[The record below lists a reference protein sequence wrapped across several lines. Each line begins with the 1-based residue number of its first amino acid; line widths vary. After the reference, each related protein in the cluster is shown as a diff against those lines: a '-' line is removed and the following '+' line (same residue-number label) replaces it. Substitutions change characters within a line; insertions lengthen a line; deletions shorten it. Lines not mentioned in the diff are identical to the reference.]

1 MSDSILGSLD
11 AAETIGVGLP
21 VPPAAAADPAV
32 PPPATLGSFEPDD
45 ESDDDDEGV
54 SSGSTFDWVSAPLD
68 TAVVEGCSKLD
79 HSDTDNG
86 ERLIRHFGRDIL
98 VLAQEEVASGVF
110 LAWTGTHWDYAG
122 GRALTECIA
131 QGLGDRIGLEA
142 EFLRHTP
149 DEERAIAAAVEAFG
163 EDWASIDPED
173 LPKPIGRKL
182 KAALKARGALEKRR
196 RARQIFGVSSK
207 NKGRVHNM
215 LDMAGPRLRRE
226 PEAFNADALRFACR
240 THTLQLVREVDLE
253 CPDPDV
259 TRWTARVEATE
270 GHRREDLITAAV
282 PVPWTGIA
290 APAPRWRAFLEEMIP
305 DPDKRRTVQAFSG
318 TGLLGVVAQN
328 IMFHYGTGANGKS
341 VFLETLTRVLGPLA
355 VGLPR
360 ESIVGTGDRGV
371 GAASPDLVRLY
382 GRRMVRILEVK
393 GDVPLQEDL
402 IKKLTGGEKFPV
414 RSLFKGYFEFKSVA
428 APHMSGN
435 GFPTLDGS
443 DYGTMRRMLVV
454 HWDQTVPEEKRRDL
468 EEMVAEFVAEE
479 GAGILAWLVEGA
491 LDFLANGLFVAPS
504 VRAATDDY
512 AADMNPI
519 GEFLKACVGSRV
531 DGKVQAQTMFDAYF
545 AWCAS
550 NGRAPKSKTKFGRV
564 VGQRFAKSEIAGRN
578 FYLDCELHDVPEPPA
593 RNPSD

>member
-1 MSDSILGSLD
+1 MTDAILESIDGAEKIGS
-11 AAETIGVGLP
+11 AAPLVAEQR
-21 VPPAAAADPAV
+21 
-32 PPPATLGSFEPDD
+32 PPATRSSFEPDADCDDEAD
-45 ESDDDDEGV
+45 ES
-54 SSGSTFDWVSAPLD
+54 SSGSTLEWVTSPLD
-68 TAVVEGCSKLD
+68 MSIVEGCSRLD

-98 VLAQEEVASGVF
+98 VLAQEEVATGVF
-110 LAWTGTHWDYAG
+110 LGWSGTHWDYAG
-122 GRALTECIA
+122 GRALVECVA

-142 EFLRHTP
+142 DYLRHTP
-149 DEERAIAAAVEAFG
+149 DETKAIEAAIEATAAAGV
-163 EDWASIDPED
+163 DWSSLDPD
-173 LPKPIGRKL
+173 DMPKPIGRKL
-182 KAALKARGALEKRR
+182 KAAAKAVEALAKRQ
-196 RARQIFGVSSK
+196 RARKSFGVSSK
-207 NKGRVHNM
+207 NKGRVINM
-215 LDMAGPRLRRE
+215 LDMAGPRLRRD

-240 THTLQLVREVDLE
+240 THTLQLVREIDPE

-259 TRWTARVEATE
+259 TRWASRVEAIA
-270 GHRREDLITAAV
+270 GHRREDLITAAL
-282 PVPWTGIA
+282 PVPWEGLD
-290 APAPRWRAFLEEMIP
+290 APAPKWRAFLEEMLP

-414 RSLFKGYFEFKSVA
+414 RSLFRGYFEFKSVA

-454 HWDQTVPEEKRRDL
+454 HWDQTVPEGKRRDL
-468 EEMVAEFVAEE
+468 EEMVAEFVEKE
-479 GAGILAWLVEGA
+479 GAGILAWMVEGA
-491 LDFLANGLFVAPS
+491 LDFLANGLFIAPS
-504 VRAATDDY
+504 VRGATDDY

-519 GEFLKACVGSRV
+519 GEFLKSCVRPQV
-531 DGKVQAQTMFDAYF
+531 DGKIQAQVMFDAYF
-545 AWCAS
+545 AWCAA

-564 VGQRFAKSEIAGRN
+564 VGQRFAKSEVSGRN
-578 FYLDCELHDVPEPPA
+578 YYLDCALHDVPEAPAA
-593 RNPSD
+593 RNPPD